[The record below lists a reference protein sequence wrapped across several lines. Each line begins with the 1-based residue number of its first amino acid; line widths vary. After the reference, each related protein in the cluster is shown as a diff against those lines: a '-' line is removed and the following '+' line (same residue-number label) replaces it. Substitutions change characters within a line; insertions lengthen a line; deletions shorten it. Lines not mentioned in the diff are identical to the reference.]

1 MQIYFSHLQQAKVEY
16 AERDFVTDVLQ
27 QLFDS
32 DLSFNFSL
40 CFFFKRKLLPSQ
52 LLDAASRWFV
62 FCLTEIEMKWGCFS
76 GGTRSLLLPFSTESR
91 PFQRS
96 SKLLRLHH
104 KLFHITYP
112 ISQLFT

>member
-1 MQIYFSHLQQAKVEY
+1 MEY

-62 FCLTEIEMKWGCFS
+62 F
-76 GGTRSLLLPFSTESR
+76 
-91 PFQRS
+91 
-96 SKLLRLHH
+96 
-104 KLFHITYP
+104 LFDRN
-112 ISQLFT
+112 

>member
-40 CFFFKRKLLPSQ
+40 FFF
-52 LLDAASRWFV
+52 
-62 FCLTEIEMKWGCFS
+62 
-76 GGTRSLLLPFSTESR
+76 
-91 PFQRS
+91 
-96 SKLLRLHH
+96 
-104 KLFHITYP
+104 
-112 ISQLFT
+112 